1 MRSDYVNSD
10 ALRLLTN
17 SMQYENGLAL
27 RVSLETGLRI
37 GDVLKCRPWDL
48 KGCKLAYTAE
58 KTGKS
63 GVKTLSKRLASAL
76 RRICGNDWI
85 FEGRGKTK
93 SGHRTRQAVYR
104 DLKRV
109 CKRLG
114 VEGQISPHSARKS
127 FAVADFHEHGLDHV
141 KKELQHDD
149 TGVTLLYALS
159 DVLSG
164 SSDVADQGEVLAL
177 LRDIYKIVTDLKQ
190 SVRNLETSLC
200 YVGKSD

>member
-10 ALRLLTN
+10 AFRLLIN

-48 KGCKLAYTAE
+48 RGCKLSYTAE

-63 GVKTLSKRLASAL
+63 GVKTLSKRLAAAL
-76 RRICGNDWI
+76 RRISGNDWI
-85 FEGRGKTK
+85 FEGRYKTK
-93 SGHRTRQAVYR
+93 TGHRTRSTVYK
-104 DLKRV
+104 DLKKV

-127 FAVADFHEHGLDHV
+127 YAVEDFHAHGLDHV

-149 TGVTLLYALS
+149 SGVTLLYALS
-159 DVLSG
+159 DVI
-164 SSDVADQGEVLAL
+164 SDAPKSEKQGEILAL
-177 LRDIYKIVTDLKQ
+177 LRDIYKIVTDLQ
-190 SVRNLETSLC
+190 RTVRNLETNLC
-200 YVGKSD
+200 CREKSD